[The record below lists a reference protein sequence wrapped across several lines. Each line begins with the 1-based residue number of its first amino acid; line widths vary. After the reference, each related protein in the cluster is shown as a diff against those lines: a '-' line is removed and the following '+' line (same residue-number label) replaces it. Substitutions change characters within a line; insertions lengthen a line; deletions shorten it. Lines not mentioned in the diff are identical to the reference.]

1 MSNIDADDILF
12 KVLNKKYLMIKHIGE
27 GAYASIWL
35 ALDFYTYTYYA
46 IKIQNDDNESEAK
59 NEVETL
65 KIVNKICSKT
75 FVNMVDNFIYDD
87 DGANNI
93 CIVLE
98 LMNCSLDMLIKTR
111 QLPYNFIIRTMNLL
125 CDAVKKMSSIE
136 LVHTDIKP
144 ENIFIHHQNIP
155 NNDIIEFEKLGFKQ
169 EFNKRNSNKKTKI
182 QNCLACAKILL
193 DKHEKM
199 IENEDSE
206 DSEENDELQTSDNT
220 VNGDDNALYKIS
232 KYRYDRSELTD
243 SDNDD
248 DDDDNKYSYDIVHN
262 DNFFDECIIKLA
274 DFGTTMKECDLK
286 THNIQTF
293 YYRAPEAF
301 LKCVACNKCDVWSI
315 GCVFYELITGEI
327 LFNPEK
333 TKTNI
338 CGENRH
344 MMQLIYQLTG
354 QTMTQQMKDGLLVD
368 IYYRDDMTPKGNYE
382 LTFDNFSDKIM
393 SKLKIRN
400 DIDQNKNKKIVDTLQ
415 NILIFDPNM
424 RMTINECANCFLQ
437 F

>member
-12 KVLNKKYLMIKHIGE
+12 KVLNKKYLMIKQIGE
-27 GAYASIWL
+27 GGYASIWL
-35 ALDFYTYTYYA
+35 ALDFYTCTYYA
-46 IKIQNDDNESEAK
+46 IKIQNADDESEAK
-59 NEVETL
+59 DEVKTL
-65 KIVNKICSKT
+65 KMVNKLCSKT

-125 CDAVKKMSSIE
+125 CDAVKKISSIE

-144 ENIFIHHQNIP
+144 ENIFIHHPNVP
-155 NNDIIEFEKLGFKQ
+155 NNDIMEFEKLGFKQ
-169 EFNKRNSNKKTKI
+169 EFNKRNSNKKTKL
-182 QNCLACAKILL
+182 QNCLTCAKILL
-193 DKHEKM
+193 DKHKKM
-199 IENEDSE
+199 MENEDSDE
-206 DSEENDELQTSDNT
+206 DDELQTSDNT
-220 VNGDDNALYKIS
+220 VDGNSSYEIS
-232 KYRYDRSELTD
+232 KYRYDKSELTD

-248 DDDDNKYSYDIVHN
+248 DNDDDDDKYSYDIVH
-262 DNFFDECIIKLA
+262 DDIFFDECTIKLA
-274 DFGTTMKECDLK
+274 DFGTAMKECDLK
-286 THNIQTF
+286 THNIQTM

-301 LKCVACNKCDVWSI
+301 LKCVACAKCDIWSI
-315 GCVFYELITGEI
+315 GCVFYELITGEM
-327 LFNPEK
+327 LFNPE
-333 TKTNI
+333 KTNI

-354 QTMTQQMKDGLLVD
+354 QTMTRQMKDGLLVD
-368 IYYRDDMTPKGNYE
+368 IYYRDDMTPKGNCE

-393 SKLKIRN
+393 SKLKLRN
-400 DIDQNKNKKIVDTLQ
+400 DIDQNKNKKIVDALQ
-415 NILIFDPNM
+415 DILIFDPNM
-424 RMTINECANCFLQ
+424 RMTINECVNCFLQ